1 MYKFHNVLCRVHMT
15 LKKYI
20 WMHENALIFV
30 NILKFKLIIV
40 LIQVYNN
47 IFVFKINNKII
58 SIIPKI
64 IILDVLSLY
73 QI

>member
-1 MYKFHNVLCRVHMT
+1 
-15 LKKYI
+15 
-20 WMHENALIFV
+20 MHENALIFV